1 MVIETHYYYYYLLL
15 LLPGSVSAI
24 SPVIAV
30 YDSNV
35 TLQCNYTGYLPANY
49 TIVWSDG
56 TGPIDSQYIT
66 EVDEATGVS
75 QSGGR
80 STNGGI
86 VSILTLHFVDVE
98 DSGSYTCAMTGTELK
113 ATVSLQVIAGI
124 VYLIYTHND

>member
-1 MVIETHYYYYYLLL
+1 MVIETHYYYYLL

-35 TLQCNYTGYLPANY
+35 TLQCNFTGYLPANY

-56 TGPIDSQYIT
+56 TGPINSQYIT

-86 VSILTLHFVDVE
+86 VSILTLHFVDVD

-124 VYLIYTHND
+124 PHIYT

>member
-1 MVIETHYYYYYLLL
+1 MVIETHYYCYYLLL
-15 LLPGSVSAI
+15 LPGPSVSAI

-35 TLQCNYTGYLPANY
+35 TLQCNFTGYLPAKY

-80 STNGGI
+80 STNGWI
-86 VSILTLHFVDVE
+86 FSILTLHFVDVE

-113 ATVSLQVIAGI
+113 ATVLLQVIAGI
-124 VYLIYTHND
+124 PHTHND

>member
-1 MVIETHYYYYYLLL
+1 M
-15 LLPGSVSAI
+15 SAI

-35 TLQCNYTGYLPANY
+35 TLQCNFTGYLPAKY

-66 EVDEATGVS
+66 EVDGATGVS

-80 STNGGI
+80 STNGWI
-86 VSILTLHFVDVE
+86 FSILTLHFVDVE
-98 DSGSYTCAMTGTELK
+98 DSGSYTCAMTGTQLK
-113 ATVSLQVIAGI
+113 ATVLLQVIAGI
-124 VYLIYTHND
+124 PHTHND